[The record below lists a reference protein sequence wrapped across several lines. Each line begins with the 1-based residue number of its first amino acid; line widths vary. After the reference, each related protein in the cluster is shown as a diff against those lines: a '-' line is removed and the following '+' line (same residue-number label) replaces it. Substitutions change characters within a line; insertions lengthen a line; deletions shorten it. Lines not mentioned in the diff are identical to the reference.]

1 MGREND
7 CTSNL
12 ARDLLFL
19 IPVKVIERLTMNK
32 PMKMPPVNISDW
44 VEFCWL
50 LLIDPTFQASRNK
63 RKAYFD
69 YRLAKQ
75 YNIPF
80 C

>member
-1 MGREND
+1 M
-7 CTSNL
+7 
-12 ARDLLFL
+12 
-19 IPVKVIERLTMNK
+19 KK
-32 PMKMPPVNISDW
+32 PMKMPPVNLSDW

-50 LLIDPTFQASRNK
+50 LLIDPTFQACRNK

-75 YNIPF
+75 YNAPF